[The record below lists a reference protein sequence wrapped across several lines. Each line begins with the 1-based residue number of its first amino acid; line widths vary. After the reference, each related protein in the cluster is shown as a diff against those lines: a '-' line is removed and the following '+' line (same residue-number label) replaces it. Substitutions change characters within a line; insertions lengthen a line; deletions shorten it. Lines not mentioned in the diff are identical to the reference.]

1 MKTVLDKD
9 GNFMFTFEGE
19 DIDVSG
25 DEYEDCTIVEGDQP
39 MTDFIQEQEDEEAN
53 FASGDDHDHEAEVE
67 DMLQRIIALEQ
78 KVADLENNND

>member
-1 MKTVLDKD
+1 
-9 GNFMFTFEGE
+9 
-19 DIDVSG
+19 
-25 DEYEDCTIVEGDQP
+25 

-67 DMLQRIIALEQ
+67 DMLQRIIVLEQ